1 MRAAGALLGSA
12 IGDALGAPFEFGP
25 PHQFTRRFPSSAR
38 GPRTEMIGG
47 GGFGWAAGEFTDDT
61 QMAVVL
67 GESLLANG
75 GLDGAD
81 VFERFRTW
89 TRSARDVGSQTR
101 AVLAGGDWQHA
112 ARAHF
117 ERTGRAAG
125 NGSLMRATT
134 SALYAASA
142 PLSESID
149 LARAQSAVT
158 HGDPAAG
165 WGAAIYHGMLHAALR
180 GDDPMAALPGILA
193 ELPEPHRSRYT
204 DLLTAT
210 SPTDDEPAN
219 GSVWTCLAQAV
230 RVLRNSSSF
239 EDAMR
244 HVCDVGG
251 DVDTVACVT
260 GGLAG
265 GWFGVQSIPSRWV
278 THVHG
283 RVGDTAYRNA
293 DLQVLAARLIG
304 RRLSPMAPDVPPRG
318 PVRIRPGVL
327 AANTL
332 GAVATPADHAVLS
345 LCRVGD
351 RFADRAY
358 RREFFLIDQPGAN
371 PGLAA
376 VIADAVAE
384 IDAFRAADIPVVVH
398 CHAGESRTG
407 LVLRSWLM
415 HHDGVDAETAA
426 AELSS
431 RWPHL
436 TRVNDD
442 FEALLAAG

>member
-1 MRAAGALLGSA
+1 MR
-12 IGDALGAPFEFGP
+12 
-25 PHQFTRRFPSSAR
+25 Q
-38 GPRTEMIGG
+38 
-47 GGFGWAAGEFTDDT
+47 
-61 QMAVVL
+61 
-67 GESLLANG
+67 
-75 GLDGAD
+75 
-81 VFERFRTW
+81 
-89 TRSARDVGSQTR
+89 
-101 AVLAGGDWQHA
+101 
-112 ARAHF
+112 
-117 ERTGRAAG
+117 
-125 NGSLMRATT
+125 
-134 SALYAASA
+134 
-142 PLSESID
+142 
-149 LARAQSAVT
+149 
-158 HGDPAAG
+158 
-165 WGAAIYHGMLHAALR
+165 
-180 GDDPMAALPGILA
+180 
-193 ELPEPHRSRYT
+193 
-204 DLLTAT
+204 
-210 SPTDDEPAN
+210 
-219 GSVWTCLAQAV
+219 
-230 RVLRNSSSF
+230 
-239 EDAMR
+239 
-244 HVCDVGG
+244 VCDVGG

-293 DLQVLAARLIG
+293 DLRVLAARLIG
-304 RRLSPMAPDVPPRG
+304 RRLSPMAPDVAPRG
-318 PVRIRPGVL
+318 PVQIRPGVF
-327 AANTL
+327 AANIL

-351 RFADRAY
+351 RFADRAN